1 MPPGALALEIVTPD
15 GVALQ
20 ESDVD
25 MVVFHR
31 LESRFDP
38 GSEIAIFPLH
48 GPLLVRAA
56 VAPARFRRGDRT
68 IHLALGGGFAQ
79 ILHDQ
84 VVIVTPRLERVSP
97 AERNPHRAAREVCRR
112 WREQLG
118 QLRAEMVGYPE
129 ADGAVKTDRRDKA
142 DKTDRRD
149 NADKT
154 DKAVKSDRTD
164 RNLRTQNPEL

>member
-56 VAPARFRRGDRT
+56 VGPVRFRQGDRT

-97 AERNPHRAAREVCRR
+97 AERNPRRAAREVCRR

-129 ADGAVKTDRRDKA
+129 ADGAVKTDRRD
-142 DKTDRRD
+142 

>member
-20 ESDVD
+20 ESDVE

-112 WREQLG
+112 WREELARLQV
-118 QLRAEMVGYPE
+118 EIVGYPE
-129 ADGAVKTDRRDKA
+129 EEKAVKTDRRDK
-142 DKTDRRD
+142 
-149 NADKT
+149 ADKT

>member
-20 ESDVD
+20 ERAVD

-31 LESRFDP
+31 REPRFDP

-48 GPLLVRAA
+48 APLLVRAA
-56 VAPARFRRGDRT
+56 VGPARFRRGDRT

-97 AERNPHRAAREVCRR
+97 LETDPHRAAREVCRR
-112 WREQLG
+112 WREEPG

-129 ADGAVKTDRRDKA
+129 ADRAVTADKA
-142 DKTDRRD
+142 DKTERSL
-149 NADKT
+149 T
-154 DKAVKSDRTD
+154 
-164 RNLRTQNPEL
+164 LRTQNPEL